1 MSTVGLW
8 EIMRLGGSLMWV
20 LLGVSVAAGGVFAER
35 LLFFRRA
42 STDPV
47 RLEERIG
54 AALWEGRP
62 EEALRVA
69 ASEDRSLHRVF
80 AAALEHWEA
89 PAETLKLLLEQELR
103 REVFRWEK
111 GLSVL
116 SALARVAP
124 LLGLLGTVL
133 GMVEIFR
140 ALPSAGI
147 ASPMLVLSG
156 GIWKA
161 LLTTVAGLVV
171 AVPIVLAH
179 TYLVSRILRAEEGL
193 ERGADFLLR
202 EKLLGRGARRNGA

>member
-8 EIMRLGGSLMWV
+8 EIMRLGGALMWV

-42 STDPV
+42 STDPI

-89 PAETLKLLLEQELR
+89 SAETLKLLLEQELR

-193 ERGADFLLR
+193 ERGTDFLLR

>member
-1 MSTVGLW
+1 MSAVGLW
-8 EIMRLGGSLMWV
+8 EIMRLGGALMWV

-42 STDPV
+42 STDPI

-89 PAETLKLLLEQELR
+89 PEETLKLLLEQELR

-193 ERGADFLLR
+193 ERGTDFLLR

>member
-1 MSTVGLW
+1 
-8 EIMRLGGSLMWV
+8 MWV

-42 STDPV
+42 STDPI

-193 ERGADFLLR
+193 ERGTDFLLR

>member
-1 MSTVGLW
+1 
-8 EIMRLGGSLMWV
+8 MWV

-193 ERGADFLLR
+193 ERGTDFLLR